1 MEYEED
7 DDDILFAK
15 WMSSF
20 WGHRGIDESERDARS
35 HRKRQSRALSERRAS
50 LPCPA
55 QLSAMHVARFHSTSK
70 APSPVY
76 LKGCKEPHRDK
87 DTKSNNNHFKLSK
100 IFSVDASVPE
110 SKGQKKR
117 SNSIQ
122 EFSESFEK
130 QLRFR
135 TKRSTSLGEHS
146 IPRRNSTCTEKDE
159 DEDPCVICHDDLH
172 TDSIWEL
179 HCSHRFHKEC
189 IGKWLCKKQ
198 TCPTCRVQVIPS
210 KSFFLSSARMK
221 VP

>member
-20 WGHRGIDESERDARS
+20 WGHNGIEESEKDLRS

-76 LKGCKEPHRDK
+76 LKGYKEPHGDK
-87 DTKSNNNHFKLSK
+87 DTKSNNHSKLSK
-100 IFSVDASVPE
+100 IFSVEASVPE

-122 EFSESFEK
+122 EFSESFDK

-146 IPRRNSTCTEKDE
+146 IPRRNSSCKEKDE

-172 TDSIWEL
+172 TDSIWQL

-189 IGKWLCKKQ
+189 IEKWLCKKQ
-198 TCPTCRVQVIPS
+198 TCPTCRVQVITS
-210 KSFFLSSARMK
+210 KTFFLSSARMK

>member
-7 DDDILFAK
+7 DDDIHFAK

-20 WGHRGIDESERDARS
+20 WGHSGVEESEKDLRN
-35 HRKRQSRALSERRAS
+35 HKKKQSRALSERRAS

-55 QLSAMHVARFHSTSK
+55 QLSAMHVARFHSSSK
-70 APSPVY
+70 VPSPVY
-76 LKGCKEPHRDK
+76 LKGCKDPHGDK
-87 DTKSNNNHFKLSK
+87 DIKSNNHSKLSK
-100 IFSVDASVPE
+100 LFSVDSSVPE

-146 IPRRNSTCTEKDE
+146 IPRRNSSCREK
-159 DEDPCVICHDDLH
+159 VGDDAAH
-172 TDSIWEL
+172 PFQVSHQSRKEKTFFFFKEKKTDST
-179 HCSHRFHKEC
+179 S
-189 IGKWLCKKQ
+189 
-198 TCPTCRVQVIPS
+198 
-210 KSFFLSSARMK
+210 
-221 VP
+221 

>member
-20 WGHRGIDESERDARS
+20 WGHSGIKENEKDARG
-35 HRKRQSRALSERRAS
+35 HRKRQSCALSERRAS

-55 QLSAMHVARFHSTSK
+55 QLSAMHVNRFHLVSK
-70 APSPVY
+70 APAPVY
-76 LKGCKEPHRDK
+76 LKGYKEPREDK
-87 DTKSNNNHFKLSK
+87 DSKCNNHTKISK
-100 IFSVDASVPE
+100 VISVDASVPE

-146 IPRRNSTCTEKDE
+146 IPRRNSSGREK
-159 DEDPCVICHDDLH
+159 
-172 TDSIWEL
+172 
-179 HCSHRFHKEC
+179 C
-189 IGKWLCKKQ
+189 IEKWLCKKQ
-198 TCPTCRVQVIPS
+198 TCPTCRVQVITS

>member
-1 MEYEED
+1 MEFEED

-15 WMSSF
+15 WMSSY
-20 WGHRGIDESERDARS
+20 WGHSGIEGHQRDVRS
-35 HRKRQSRALSERRAS
+35 HKKRQALSERRAS

-55 QLSAMHVARFHSTSK
+55 QLSAMHAARFHSTSK

-76 LKGCKEPHRDK
+76 LKTYKDPREDK
-87 DTKSNNNHFKLSK
+87 DSKCHNHTKISKLL
-100 IFSVDASVPE
+100 SVETSVPE

-146 IPRRNSTCTEKDE
+146 IPRRNSNCREK
-159 DEDPCVICHDDLH
+159 
-172 TDSIWEL
+172 
-179 HCSHRFHKEC
+179 C
-189 IGKWLCKKQ
+189 IERWLCKKQ
-198 TCPTCRVQVIPS
+198 TCPTCRVQVITS
-210 KSFFLSSARMK
+210 KSFFLFSARMK

>member
-20 WGHRGIDESERDARS
+20 WGHSGVGEDEKDART

-55 QLSAMHVARFHSTSK
+55 QLSAMHVTRFHSVSK

-76 LKGCKEPHRDK
+76 LKGCKDPREDK
-87 DTKSNNNHFKLSK
+87 DSKFNNMK
-100 IFSVDASVPE
+100 IHKVFAVDVSVQE
-110 SKGQKKR
+110 TKGQKKR

-135 TKRSTSLGEHS
+135 SKRSTSL
-146 IPRRNSTCTEKDE
+146 DE

-172 TDSIWEL
+172 IGSIWEL
-179 HCSHRFHKEC
+179 HCTHKFHKEC
-189 IGKWLCKKQ
+189 IEKWLCKKQ
-198 TCPTCRVQVIPS
+198 TCPTCRVQVITS

>member
-7 DDDILFAK
+7 DDDIMFAK

-20 WGHRGIDESERDARS
+20 WGHSGVEDAERYERNAR
-35 HRKRQSRALSERRAS
+35 RRQSRALSERRAS

-55 QLSAMHVARFHSTSK
+55 QLSAMRATRFQSVTK

-76 LKGCKEPHRDK
+76 LKGGKEIREDHVR
-87 DTKSNNNHFKLSK
+87 NHNSHMKISK
-100 IFSVDASVPE
+100 VSSVDGSLPD
-110 SKGQKKR
+110 SHGHKKR

-135 TKRSTSLGEHS
+135 SERSTSLGEHS
-146 IPRRNSTCTEKDE
+146 VTRRNSSCKEKDE
-159 DEDPCVICHDDLH
+159 DEDPCVICHEDLH
-172 TDSIWEL
+172 TGSIWQL
-179 HCSHRFHKEC
+179 HCMHRFHKEC

-198 TCPTCRVQVIPS
+198 TCPTCRVQVITS
-210 KSFFLSSARMK
+210 KSYFLSSARMK

>member
-15 WMSSF
+15 WMSSY
-20 WGHRGIDESERDARS
+20 WGHSGIEKNEKDSRH
-35 HRKRQSRALSERRAS
+35 HRTRQSHALSERRAS
-50 LPCPA
+50 LPCPT
-55 QLSAMHVARFHSTSK
+55 QLSAMHVTRFQAASK

-76 LKGCKEPHRDK
+76 LKGFKDIREDK
-87 DTKSNNNHFKLSK
+87 DSKCNNHMEISK
-100 IFSVDASVPE
+100 VSSADGSLPE

-122 EFSESFEK
+122 EFSELFEK

-146 IPRRNSTCTEKDE
+146 VTRRDSSCREKDE

-172 TDSIWEL
+172 TGSIWEL
-179 HCSHRFHKEC
+179 HCLHRFHKEC
-189 IGKWLCKKQ
+189 IEKWLCKKQ
-198 TCPTCRVQVIPS
+198 TCPTCRVQVMTC
-210 KSFFLSSARMK
+210 KSYFLSSARMK

>member
-20 WGHRGIDESERDARS
+20 WGHNGIEESEKDLRS

-76 LKGCKEPHRDK
+76 LKGYKEPHGDK
-87 DTKSNNNHFKLSK
+87 DTKSNNHSKLSK
-100 IFSVDASVPE
+100 IFSVEASVPE

-122 EFSESFEK
+122 EFSESFDK

-135 TKRSTSLGEHS
+135 TKRSTSL
-146 IPRRNSTCTEKDE
+146 DE

-172 TDSIWEL
+172 TDSIWQL

-189 IGKWLCKKQ
+189 IEKWLCKKQ
-198 TCPTCRVQVIPS
+198 TCPTCRVQVITS
-210 KSFFLSSARMK
+210 KTFFLSSARMK

>member
-20 WGHRGIDESERDARS
+20 WGHNGIEESHREDLRS

-55 QLSAMHVARFHSTSK
+55 QLSAMHVARFHSASK

-76 LKGCKEPHRDK
+76 LKGYKEPHVEK
-87 DTKSNNNHFKLSK
+87 DTKSNNHSKLSK

-110 SKGQKKR
+110 DKGQKKR

-146 IPRRNSTCTEKDE
+146 IPRRNSACKEKDE

-172 TDSIWEL
+172 TGSIWEL
-179 HCSHRFHKEC
+179 HCTHRFHKEC
-189 IGKWLCKKQ
+189 IEKWLCKKQ
-198 TCPTCRVQVIPS
+198 TCPTCRVQVITS

>member
-7 DDDILFAK
+7 NDDILFAK

-20 WGHRGIDESERDARS
+20 WGHSGIEKDARS

-76 LKGCKEPHRDK
+76 LKGCKETREDIDSK
-87 DTKSNNNHFKLSK
+87 CNNHTK
-100 IFSVDASVPE
+100 INKVSSVDDSLAE
-110 SKGQKKR
+110 SRGQKKR

-122 EFSESFEK
+122 EFSELFEK
-130 QLRFR
+130 QLHFR
-135 TKRSTSLGEHS
+135 SKRSTSL
-146 IPRRNSTCTEKDE
+146 
-159 DEDPCVICHDDLH
+159 DPCVICHDDLH
-172 TDSIWEL
+172 TGSIWEL
-179 HCSHRFHKEC
+179 HCMHRFHKEC
-189 IGKWLCKKQ
+189 IEKWLCKKQ
-198 TCPTCRVQVIPS
+198 TCPTCRVQFITS
-210 KSFFLSSARMK
+210 KLFFLSSARMN

>member
-1 MEYEED
+1 MEYEE

-20 WGHRGIDESERDARS
+20 WGHSGIEEDDKDVRT

-55 QLSAMHVARFHSTSK
+55 QLSAMHVTRFHSASK

-76 LKGCKEPHRDK
+76 LKGCKEIREDK
-87 DTKSNNNHFKLSK
+87 ESKFNNHAK
-100 IFSVDASVPE
+100 INKVFSVDGSPQGT
-110 SKGQKKR
+110 KGQKKR

-122 EFSESFEK
+122 EFSELFEK

-135 TKRSTSLGEHS
+135 SKRSTSLGEHS
-146 IPRRNSTCTEKDE
+146 VSRRNSSSKEKDE

-172 TDSIWEL
+172 IGSVWEL
-179 HCSHRFHKEC
+179 HCMHRFHKEC
-189 IGKWLCKKQ
+189 IEKWLYKKQ
-198 TCPTCRVQVIPS
+198 TCPTCRVQVITS

>member
-20 WGHRGIDESERDARS
+20 WGHSGVEESEKDLRN

-55 QLSAMHVARFHSTSK
+55 QLSAMHVARFHSASK

-76 LKGCKEPHRDK
+76 LKGYKEPHGDK
-87 DTKSNNNHFKLSK
+87 DTKSNNQTKLSK
-100 IFSVDASVPE
+100 VFSVEASVPE
-110 SKGQKKR
+110 SKEQKKR

-122 EFSESFEK
+122 EFSESFDK

-146 IPRRNSTCTEKDE
+146 IPRWHSSCREKDE

-189 IGKWLCKKQ
+189 IEKWLCKKQ
-198 TCPTCRVQVIPS
+198 TCPTCRVQVITS